1 MKKRRVLFSVL
12 ISVGLLS
19 SLAAANGLNLN
30 SLGTRAL
37 AMGGAFVGLAD
48 DFSAIYWNP
57 AGMALFQK
65 KYFGF
70 FGTDLIPSSKYRMD
84 VDVPP
89 VITLVNA
96 RTETKHY
103 LTGLAAYY
111 HPVSEK
117 VVVGFG
123 VYVPSGLG
131 ALWDGT
137 DFALLSVQAGLPPNP
152 TINWMSKIGMVT
164 FSPALAIKVND
175 KLSLGATFNINYAI
189 FDISMW
195 AGASDPP
202 MPLVDLGQYEES
214 MTGWGYGATLGVLFK
229 PVEKLSLGA
238 TFRSASTVGFKG
250 EATISGMTD
259 LGAAMVPPTPLNDT
273 SDLEREVTWPMWLA
287 GGVAFRPIEDLTLTA
302 DLQWTQWSKIDV
314 MDTVYVDPF
323 WAAMMEQSGD
333 DARPMHWEDALQIR
347 IGAEYKI
354 NSLAFRAG
362 YYYDPSPAPDRTM
375 NVLLPNFDFNVITA
389 GFGTHLNGLQLDF
402 GIEYLMGKER
412 NVPVERVA
420 TDPDWET
427 AQPGVYNM
435 NIIVPTISVSYKF

>member
-1 MKKRRVLFSVL
+1 MKNRKVFFLVLLSICF
-12 ISVGLLS
+12 LS
-19 SLAAANGLNLN
+19 SLAMANGLNLN

-70 FGTDLIPSSKYRMD
+70 YGTDLIPSSTYKLD

-89 VITLVNA
+89 VMTLVNA

-103 LTGLAAYY
+103 LAGLAAYY

-117 VVVGFG
+117 VVVGLG

-131 ALWDGT
+131 ALWNGE
-137 DFALLSVQAGLPPNP
+137 DFALLPVQAGLPANP
-152 TINWMSKIGMVT
+152 TVNWKSKIGMVT
-164 FSPALAIKVND
+164 FSPALALKVNE
-175 KLSLGATFNINYAI
+175 KLSFGATFNINYAV

-195 AGASDPP
+195 AGATEAP
-202 MPLVDLGQYEES
+202 MPVIDLSQYEES

-229 PVEKLSLGA
+229 PVEKLSFGA

-250 EATISGMTD
+250 EATISGMND
-259 LGAAMVPPTPLNDT
+259 LSTAMGIPINDT
-273 SDLEREVTWPMWLA
+273 SDVEREVTWPMWLA
-287 GGVAFRPIEDLTLTA
+287 GGVAFRPIEGLTLTG
-302 DLQWTQWSKIDV
+302 DVQWTQWSTIDV
-314 MDTVYVDPF
+314 METVYVDPF
-323 WAAMMEQSGD
+323 WANMMEQSGE
-333 DARPMHWEDALQIR
+333 DARPMHWDDALQIR

-389 GFGTHLNGLQLDF
+389 GFGTNLDGLQLDF

-427 AQPGVYNM
+427 AQPGRYTM
-435 NIIVPTISVSYKF
+435 NILVPTISVSYRF